1 MKKETIDEHLMHI
14 VKNTTPFQRM
24 VWLKKS
30 IDFWKMAE
38 TKRLGKR
45 AKPVRR

>member
-1 MKKETIDEHLMHI
+1 MVDEHLLYI

-30 IDFWKMAE
+30 IDFWKKME
-38 TKRLGKR
+38 IKRMR
-45 AKPVRR
+45 DSSQ